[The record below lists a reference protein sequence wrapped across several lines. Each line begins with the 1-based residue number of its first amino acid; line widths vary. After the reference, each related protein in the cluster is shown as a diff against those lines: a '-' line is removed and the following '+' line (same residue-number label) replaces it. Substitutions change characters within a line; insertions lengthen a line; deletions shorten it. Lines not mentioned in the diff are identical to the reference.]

1 MIDDRASV
9 EAALARIRRVT
20 EGWGRGTP
28 VAQMRADWDALF
40 PAGVDA
46 AVASLTVAS
55 RPAVWVTPPGAA
67 SGCVLLYLHGG
78 GFRVG
83 SCASHLELM
92 AALGA
97 AAGCR
102 VLGLD
107 YRLAP
112 EHAFPASQEDT
123 LAAWQWLVAQG
134 CAPQRLAVAGDSAGG
149 GLVLSLLLA
158 LRDRGQPMPAAAV
171 TMSAWTDLSAGGE
184 SYTGRAAADPLHQRA
199 MLIGMAQAVLGGA
212 DAQDPRASPLHADLH
227 GLPRLLMQVGEDE
240 VVLSDTT
247 DFAAKARAAGVEV
260 EVEVWPGMFHVFQQF
275 PGELAS
281 ARQARAS
288 IGAFLRRQ
296 LLQEPS
302 ETP

>member
-1 MIDDRASV
+1 MTDSRDSV

-20 EGWGRGTP
+20 SGWGRGTP

-40 PAGVDA
+40 AAGVDA
-46 AVASLTVAS
+46 AVEAVTVAA
-55 RPAVWVTPPGAA
+55 RPGVWVTPPGAA
-67 SGCVLLYLHGG
+67 SGCALLYLHGG
-78 GFRVG
+78 GFRIG
-83 SCASHLELM
+83 SCVSHLELM

-97 AAGCR
+97 ATGCR

-107 YRLAP
+107 YRLSP
-112 EHAFPASQEDT
+112 EHAFPAAQEDA

-134 CAPQRLAVAGDSAGG
+134 YTPQQLAVAGDSAGG

-171 TMSAWTDLSAGGE
+171 TMSAWTDLGAGGE
-184 SYTGRAAADPLHQRA
+184 SYVSRCAADPLNQRA
-199 MLIGMAQAVLGGA
+199 VLLGMARAALGGA
-212 DAQDPRASPLHADLH
+212 AARDPRASPLHAELH
-227 GLPRLLMQVGEDE
+227 ALPPLLMQVGEDE

-260 EVEVWPGMFHVFQQF
+260 ELEVWPGMFHVFQQF
-275 PGELAS
+275 PDELAS

-288 IGAFLRRQ
+288 IAAFLRRR
-296 LLQEPS
+296 LVSPNS
-302 ETP
+302 